1 MVLYIIVNS
10 ILLKQALKFA
20 SEMNGDL
27 MRISDQV
34 TQIFGPMSSNIFS
47 ALIILVVGW
56 IVALIVSSLIGKALR
71 RTAMDEKIARV
82 AVGEERARSID
93 SNRWITRIIYYVLLF
108 FVIVAFFETLGL
120 TLVAQPLNEMLTVV
134 FAYIPKLF
142 AALLIAIVA
151 IVLAM
156 VLKRVVL
163 TVLRSANVDED
174 IGSKAGL
181 ERKEM
186 PLSQTISEIVFYLV
200 LLLFLPM
207 VLNALS
213 LGGLLEPLQV
223 MMSKMLGFLPNLLA
237 AAAILLVGW
246 FLARI
251 VQKILTGLL
260 LAVGSERLSE
270 KVGLS
275 RVLGERG
282 LAGLIGLIVYAL
294 ILIPVLMAALQAL
307 DLVSVTQPLS
317 NMLNQILAALP
328 SAFGAILIL
337 AIAYVLG
344 KIVAELVTNL
354 LAAAGFDSILVWLGL
369 GKEPAEG
376 ERKPSQVV
384 GCLVLVAIM
393 LFALIEA
400 SRILNFALM
409 ADLIYEFIIFA
420 GRVLVGL
427 VILATGIYLANLA
440 YNTVMASN
448 TSQAKMLA
456 QAARISVLIFSGA
469 MALRHMG
476 LANEIINLAFGL
488 LLGAIAVA
496 VALAFGLGG
505 REIAAREIDKWLKS
519 MK

>member
-1 MVLYIIVNS
+1 
-10 ILLKQALKFA
+10 
-20 SEMNGDL
+20 
-27 MRISDQV
+27 
-34 TQIFGPMSSNIFS
+34 
-47 ALIILVVGW
+47 
-56 IVALIVSSLIGKALR
+56 
-71 RTAMDEKIARV
+71 
-82 AVGEERARSID
+82 
-93 SNRWITRIIYYVLLF
+93 
-108 FVIVAFFETLGL
+108 
-120 TLVAQPLNEMLTVV
+120 MLTVV

-163 TVLRSANVDED
+163 TVLRSANIDED
-174 IGSKAGL
+174 MGRKAGL

-186 PLSQTISEIVFYLV
+186 PLSQTIAEIVFYLV

-223 MMSKMLGFLPNLLA
+223 MMAKMLGFLPNLLA
-237 AAAILLVGW
+237 AAAILLIGW

-344 KIVAELVTNL
+344 RIVAELVTNL

-384 GCLVLVAIM
+384 GYLVLVAIM

-400 SRILNFALM
+400 FRILNFALM
-409 ADLIYEFIIFA
+409 ADLIYEFVVFA

-427 VILATGIYLANLA
+427 VILAIGVYLASLA

-456 QAARISVLIFSGA
+456 QAARVS
-469 MALRHMG
+469 
-476 LANEIINLAFGL
+476 
-488 LLGAIAVA
+488 
-496 VALAFGLGG
+496 
-505 REIAAREIDKWLKS
+505 AA
-519 MK
+519 

>member
-163 TVLRSANVDED
+163 TVLRSANIDED

-186 PLSQTISEIVFYLV
+186 PLSQTIAEIVFYLV

-223 MMSKMLGFLPNLLA
+223 MMAKMLGFLPNLLA

-282 LAGLIGLIVYAL
+282 LAGLIGLTVA
-294 ILIPVLMAALQAL
+294 
-307 DLVSVTQPLS
+307 SV
-317 NMLNQILAALP
+317 
-328 SAFGAILIL
+328 
-337 AIAYVLG
+337 
-344 KIVAELVTNL
+344 
-354 LAAAGFDSILVWLGL
+354 
-369 GKEPAEG
+369 
-376 ERKPSQVV
+376 
-384 GCLVLVAIM
+384 
-393 LFALIEA
+393 
-400 SRILNFALM
+400 
-409 ADLIYEFIIFA
+409 
-420 GRVLVGL
+420 
-427 VILATGIYLANLA
+427 
-440 YNTVMASN
+440 
-448 TSQAKMLA
+448 
-456 QAARISVLIFSGA
+456 
-469 MALRHMG
+469 
-476 LANEIINLAFGL
+476 
-488 LLGAIAVA
+488 LLGAIANEIKRFSVR
-496 VALAFGLGG
+496 LKHWLGRG
-505 REIAAREIDKWLKS
+505 KTMENEKCTPSLTG
-519 MK
+519 

>member
-1 MVLYIIVNS
+1 MTII
-10 ILLKQALKFA
+10 
-20 SEMNGDL
+20 
-27 MRISDQV
+27 DQV
-34 TQIFGPMSSNIFS
+34 TQLFGPMSSNIFS
-47 ALIILVVGW
+47 ALIILIVGW
-56 IVALIVSSLIGKALR
+56 IVALIVSSLAGKALR
-71 RTAMDEKIARV
+71 RTALDEEIARM

-93 SNRWITRIIYYVLLF
+93 SNRWITRIIYYILIF

-134 FAYIPKLF
+134 FAYIPKFF

-151 IVLAM
+151 LILATI
-156 VLKRVVL
+156 LKRVVL
-163 TVLRSANVDED
+163 TVLQSAKVDESV
-174 IGSKAGL
+174 GSKAGM
-181 ERKEM
+181 EKKDV
-186 PLSQTISEIVFYLV
+186 PLSQSIAEIVFYIV

-223 MMSKMLGFLPNLLA
+223 MMSKMLAFLPNLLA
-237 AAAILLVGW
+237 AAAILLIGW
-246 FLARI
+246 FVARI
-251 VQKILTGLL
+251 VQRILTGLL
-260 LAVGSERLSE
+260 VAVGSERLSE

-282 LAGLIGLIVYAL
+282 LAGLIGLVVYAL

-307 DLVSVTQPLS
+307 DLVSVTQPIS

-328 SAFGAILIL
+328 SVFGAVLIL

-354 LAAAGFDSILVWLGL
+354 LAAAGFDSILVWLGM

-376 ERKPSQVV
+376 ARKPSQVV
-384 GCLVLVAIM
+384 GSLVLVAIM

-420 GRVLVGL
+420 GQVLVGL
-427 VILATGIYLANLA
+427 IILAIGIYLANLA

-448 TSQAKMLA
+448 TSQARMLA
-456 QAARISVLIFSGA
+456 QASRISILIFAGA

-488 LLGAIAVA
+488 LLGAFAVA

-505 REIAAREIDKWLKS
+505 RDIAAREIEKWLKS

>member
-1 MVLYIIVNS
+1 M
-10 ILLKQALKFA
+10 
-20 SEMNGDL
+20 
-27 MRISDQV
+27 
-34 TQIFGPMSSNIFS
+34 
-47 ALIILVVGW
+47 GW

-163 TVLRSANVDED
+163 TVLRSANIDED

-344 KIVAELVTNL
+344 RIVAELVT
-354 LAAAGFDSILVWLGL
+354 
-369 GKEPAEG
+369 
-376 ERKPSQVV
+376 
-384 GCLVLVAIM
+384 
-393 LFALIEA
+393 
-400 SRILNFALM
+400 
-409 ADLIYEFIIFA
+409 
-420 GRVLVGL
+420 
-427 VILATGIYLANLA
+427 
-440 YNTVMASN
+440 
-448 TSQAKMLA
+448 
-456 QAARISVLIFSGA
+456 
-469 MALRHMG
+469 
-476 LANEIINLAFGL
+476 
-488 LLGAIAVA
+488 
-496 VALAFGLGG
+496 
-505 REIAAREIDKWLKS
+505 
-519 MK
+519 

>member
-1 MVLYIIVNS
+1 MTP
-10 ILLKQALKFA
+10 F
-20 SEMNGDL
+20 
-27 MRISDQV
+27 
-34 TQIFGPMSSNIFS
+34 
-47 ALIILVVGW
+47 

-71 RTAMDEKIARV
+71 RTALDEKIARL

-93 SNRWITRIIYYVLLF
+93 SNRWITRTIYYILLF

-151 IVLAM
+151 IVLAI
-156 VLKRVVL
+156 VLKRLVL
-163 TVLRSANVDED
+163 KVLQSAKVDES
-174 IGSKAGL
+174 IGSQAGL
-181 ERKEM
+181 ERKEV
-186 PLSQTISEIVFYLV
+186 PLSQTIAEIVFYLV

-213 LGGLLEPLQV
+213 LGGLLEPLQ
-223 MMSKMLGFLPNLLA
+223 MMMAKILGFLPNLLA
-237 AAAILLVGW
+237 SAAILLVGW
-246 FLARI
+246 FIARI

-260 LAVGSERLSE
+260 VAVGSERLSE

-275 RVLGERG
+275 SVLGERG
-282 LAGLIGLIVYAL
+282 LAGLIGLVVYAL
-294 ILIPVLMAALQAL
+294 ILIPVFMAALQAL
-307 DLVSVTQPLS
+307 DLVSVTQPIS

-328 SAFGAILIL
+328 SVFGAILIL

-344 KIVAELVTNL
+344 KIVAELITNL

-376 ERKPSQVV
+376 ARKPSQVA
-384 GCLVLVAIM
+384 GYLVLVAIM

-400 SRILNFALM
+400 SRILNFSLM
-409 ADLIYEFIIFA
+409 ASLIYEFIIFA
-420 GRVLVGL
+420 GQVLVGL
-427 VILATGIYLANLA
+427 IILAIGIYLANLA

-448 TSQAKMLA
+448 ASQAKILA
-456 QAARISVLIFSGA
+456 QAARISILIFSGA

-505 REIAAREIDKWLKS
+505 REIAAREIEKWLKS
-519 MK
+519 MR

>member
-1 MVLYIIVNS
+1 
-10 ILLKQALKFA
+10 
-20 SEMNGDL
+20 
-27 MRISDQV
+27 
-34 TQIFGPMSSNIFS
+34 
-47 ALIILVVGW
+47 
-56 IVALIVSSLIGKALR
+56 
-71 RTAMDEKIARV
+71 
-82 AVGEERARSID
+82 
-93 SNRWITRIIYYVLLF
+93 
-108 FVIVAFFETLGL
+108 
-120 TLVAQPLNEMLTVV
+120 
-134 FAYIPKLF
+134 
-142 AALLIAIVA
+142 
-151 IVLAM
+151 
-156 VLKRVVL
+156 
-163 TVLRSANVDED
+163 
-174 IGSKAGL
+174 
-181 ERKEM
+181 
-186 PLSQTISEIVFYLV
+186 
-200 LLLFLPM
+200 
-207 VLNALS
+207 
-213 LGGLLEPLQV
+213 
-223 MMSKMLGFLPNLLA
+223 
-237 AAAILLVGW
+237 
-246 FLARI
+246 
-251 VQKILTGLL
+251 
-260 LAVGSERLSE
+260 
-270 KVGLS
+270 
-275 RVLGERG
+275 
-282 LAGLIGLIVYAL
+282 
-294 ILIPVLMAALQAL
+294 MAALQAL

-317 NMLNQILAALP
+317 NMLNQILTALP

-344 KIVAELVTNL
+344 RIVAELVTNL

-384 GCLVLVAIM
+384 GYLVLVAIM

-440 YNTVMASN
+440 YDTVMASN

>member
-1 MVLYIIVNS
+1 MLIAIYPNRLS
-10 ILLKQALKFA
+10 ESDLKID
-20 SEMNGDL
+20 GDL
-27 MRISDQV
+27 MTITDQI
-34 TQIFGPMSSNIFS
+34 TQVFGPTSPNILGS
-47 ALIILVVGW
+47 LIILIVGW
-56 IVALIVSSLIGKALR
+56 IVALIVSSIIGKALR

-93 SNRWITRIIYYVLLF
+93 SNRWITQIIYYLLLF

-134 FAYIPKLF
+134 FAYIPKFF

-151 IVLAM
+151 LILAM
-156 VLKRVVL
+156 VLKRAVL
-163 TVLRSANVDED
+163 TVLQSAKVDENV
-174 IGSKAGL
+174 GSKAGL

-186 PLSQTISEIVFYLV
+186 PLSQTIAEIVFYLV

-223 MMSKMLGFLPNLLA
+223 MMAKMLGFLPNMLA

-246 FLARI
+246 LIARI
-251 VQKILTGLL
+251 VQRIVTGLL
-260 LAVGSERLSE
+260 MAVGSERLSE
-270 KVGLS
+270 RVGLS

-282 LAGLIGLIVYAL
+282 LAGLVGLVVYAL

-307 DLVSVTQPLS
+307 DLASITGPIS

-328 SAFGAILIL
+328 SVFGAILIL

-369 GKEPAEG
+369 GKETAEG
-376 ERKPSQVV
+376 TRKPSQVA
-384 GCLVLVAIM
+384 GYLVLVAIM

-420 GRVLVGL
+420 GQVLVGL
-427 VILATGIYLANLA
+427 IILAIGIYLANLA
-440 YNTVMASN
+440 HNTVMASN
-448 TSQAKMLA
+448 TGQAKVLA
-456 QAARISVLIFSGA
+456 QAARISILIFAGA

-505 REIAAREIDKWLKS
+505 REIAAREIEKWLKS